1 LRFGAIARR
10 LLGMRL
16 VSALLLALALSAAP
30 AFAQAPETPAP
41 VCSGSGD
48 AVADCTSGDEPTV
61 GEPDVITDPA
71 DEVEPDDPA
80 LRGELHVLGDSARAS
95 SEDEEVAGRGSRVAG
110 TAAAPQTPAATDR
123 AAPAGELPFTG
134 VEAWV
139 LALFGSLLLAAG
151 LRLRAT
157 A

>member
-1 LRFGAIARR
+1 
-10 LLGMRL
+10 MRL
-16 VSALLLALALSAAP
+16 ISALLLALALSAAP

-48 AVADCTSGDEPTV
+48 AVAECTSGDEPTV

-71 DEVEPDDPA
+71 DEVEPDDTE
-80 LRGELHVLGDSARAS
+80 LRGELHVLGDAARAS
-95 SEDEEVAGRGSRVAG
+95 SDDETADGGSQTAGAP
-110 TAAAPQTPAATDR
+110 AAAQAPVAAQPVASGS
-123 AAPAGELPFTG
+123 AAQRSGELPFTG